1 MQFFLNYVEF
11 GLNVQQALEQPYFA
25 TNCYFLSFHP
35 HPAGKG
41 LSVSQRIPRPVR
53 EELARRGH
61 AVRTHSAMG
70 VGSVKA
76 IVVDGDSRVLMGGAA
91 PATDGYVIGW

>member
-1 MQFFLNYVEF
+1 M
-11 GLNVQQALEQPYFA
+11 
-25 TNCYFLSFHP
+25 
-35 HPAGKG
+35 
-41 LSVSQRIPRPVR
+41 R
-53 EELARRGH
+53 EELAKRGH

-76 IVVDGDSRVLMGGAA
+76 IVVDARSGVLMGGAA

>member
-1 MQFFLNYVEF
+1 M
-11 GLNVQQALEQPYFA
+11 NVQQAVEQPYFA
-25 TNCYFLSFHP
+25 TGGYHQSFHP

-41 LSVSQRIPRPVR
+41 LPVPQRIPRELR
-53 EELARRGH
+53 EELAKRGH
-61 AVRTHSAMG
+61 AVRAHSALG

-76 IVVDGDSRVLMGGAA
+76 IVVDGQSGVLMGGAA